1 MRSLEQAL
9 TDAEGAAE
17 TARKSAA
24 RVVSQARALV
34 KAARTGNIAAIK
46 RCQASLEELAGALED
61 DVMNACSCWPFT
73 DDEEQ
78 RLFEEDYAGLLRDVA
93 DARGLKIHE
102 RDGLMIAYPS
112 ILRVLASERAVR
124 VDRKKVSTINPSYL
138 VDLLLANQKKSSG
151 FKPHQFLESLYS
163 VYTELLEA
171 KSGDLVQG
179 GSGRVVPL
187 ARIYRLI
194 TALPGAARDYDRSD
208 FARDLYI
215 LESEGPHTT
224 RKGAEVS
231 FPSSTGT
238 KRRSADLF
246 SFVGPQGDSVEYYG
260 IRFSGAEQ

>member
-9 TDAEGAAE
+9 IDAEGAAE
-17 TARKSAA
+17 TAQKSAA

-34 KAARTGNIAAIK
+34 KAARTGNVAAIK
-46 RCQASLEELAGALED
+46 RCQASLEDLAGALED
-61 DVMNACSCWPFT
+61 DVVNACSCWPFT

-93 DARGLKIHE
+93 DARGLKIYE

-138 VDLLLANQKKSSG
+138 VGLLLANQKKSSG

-171 KSGDLVQG
+171 ESGNLAQG
-179 GSGRVVPL
+179 DSGRVVPL
-187 ARIYRLI
+187 ARIQEHSKVVIQSDCGGIRQDAAVSDDCWRLVI
-194 TALPGAARDYDRSD
+194 CGQGCRS
-208 FARDLYI
+208 R
-215 LESEGPHTT
+215 
-224 RKGAEVS
+224 V
-231 FPSSTGT
+231 
-238 KRRSADLF
+238 RRSGLRDGSASMQCVL
-246 SFVGPQGDSVEYYG
+246 VGCGHTWCVAFCRLGVRISV
-260 IRFSGAEQ
+260 SG